1 MVLVTIL
8 PEFRLPK
15 SMSVHMVV
23 ACGSL
28 KTPTLTVLVVMPLP
42 RCPWAGTFCWAMS
55 TPAVTAER
63 AIAVKTRAISGIR
76 AALFSC
82 MYFPKLMAY
91 SVLINATS
99 FQSVK
104 TIAQDKKTWEQTK
117 IVNYPKIRKTCETN
131 KENQE
136 SNIQHHIYTRDQ

>member
-15 SMSVHMVV
+15 SMSVHRVV

-28 KTPTLTVLVVMPLP
+28 KTPMLTVFVVMPLPP

-55 TPAVTAER
+55 TPAVTAES

-82 MYFPKLMAY
+82 MCFLKLMAY

-99 FQSVK
+99 
-104 TIAQDKKTWEQTK
+104 
-117 IVNYPKIRKTCETN
+117 P
-131 KENQE
+131 
-136 SNIQHHIYTRDQ
+136 